1 MKNTLHPSS
10 RRTFLRGLGAC
21 LSLPALESLL
31 PGGRLLAAEA
41 GAVSGGAL
49 TASGAPLRMAF
60 LYIPNGVILDQWRP
74 KGAGGEFELGPTMR
88 PFAPYQKDL
97 QIFTGF
103 EHANGWSGG
112 DGGGDHARAN
122 ATVLTGARPR
132 KTSGSDIYLGMSV
145 DQVAAREVGSATR
158 FRSLELTCDSV
169 RASGGCDSGY
179 SCAYQFN
186 LSWRSETQPATPEP
200 SPRLV
205 FERLFGSG
213 SKEER
218 AKSFLARQQKQ
229 KSILDFVM
237 EDAKALTKQLG
248 RNDQNKLDEYLTGVR
263 EIEQRIAS
271 MEKFGPPPDPGV
283 DAPHEGAPDNY
294 EDHIRL
300 MMDMQI
306 LAFQTD
312 STRISTLL
320 LAHDGSNR
328 SFKEIGVS
336 DGHHSLSH
344 HQNDQEKINKIAK
357 IDLFYARQF
366 AYYLERMSSLQDAQG
381 GSLLDNSMVVYCG
394 GLSDGNRHRHDDLPV
409 VVAGKAGGRFQ
420 PGRHVKFDANTPM
433 SNLHL
438 RLLHEMGC
446 KADRFG
452 DATEM
457 LKAV

>member
-1 MKNTLHPSS
+1 M
-10 RRTFLRGLGAC
+10 RTM
-21 LSLPALESLL
+21 
-31 PGGRLLAAEA
+31 AAQA
-41 GAVSGGAL
+41 
-49 TASGAPLRMAF
+49 GAPLRMAF
-60 LYIPNGVILDQWRP
+60 LYIPNGVILDKWRP
-74 KGAGGEFELGPTMR
+74 VGEGKDFQFGPTMQ
-88 PFAPYQKDL
+88 PFAQHKDSL

-103 EHANGWSGG
+103 EHANGWAGG

-122 ATVLTGARPR
+122 ATVLTGARPK
-132 KTSGSDIYLGMSV
+132 KTSGSDIQLGMSV
-145 DQVAAREVGSATR
+145 DQVAAREVGGATR
-158 FRSLELTCDSV
+158 FRSLELTCDAV

-213 SKEER
+213 DKEER
-218 AKSFLARQQKQ
+218 ARSFMARQQKQ

-237 EDAKALTKQLG
+237 EDAKSLNKQLG

-263 EIEQRIAS
+263 EIEQRIAG

-283 DAPHEGAPDNY
+283 EAPEEGIPGAY
-294 EDHIRL
+294 EAHVRL
-300 MMDMQI
+300 MMDMQV

-320 LAHDGSNR
+320 LAHDGSNQT
-328 SFKEIGVS
+328 FKEIGVP
-336 DGHHSLSH
+336 DGHHNLSH
-344 HQNDQEKINKIAK
+344 HQNDQAKIDKIAK
-357 IDLFYARQF
+357 IDHFYATQF
-366 AYYLERMSSLQDAQG
+366 AYYLDRMSAVKDAQG

-409 VVAGKAGGRFQ
+409 IVAGKAGGRFE
-420 PGRHVKFDANTPM
+420 PGRHVKLNGNTPM

-438 RLLHEMGC
+438 RLLKEMGC

-457 LKAV
+457 LKTI

>member
-1 MKNTLHPSS
+1 MTTPSVNTS
-10 RRTFLRGLGAC
+10 RRTFLRGLGTC

-31 PGGRLLAAEA
+31 PGGRLLAANA
-41 GAVSGGAL
+41 GGVPGGAF

-74 KGAGGEFELGPTMR
+74 EGKGADFKLGPTMQ
-88 PFAPYQKDL
+88 PFAAHQKNL
-97 QIFTGF
+97 QIYTGF

-132 KTSGSDIYLGMSV
+132 KTSGSDIQLGMSV
-145 DQVAAREVGSATR
+145 DQVAARDLGAVTR

-229 KSILDFVM
+229 KSILDFVA
-237 EDAKALTKQLG
+237 EDAKSLTKQLG

-271 MEKFGPPPDPGV
+271 MEKFGPPPDPGI
-283 DAPHEGAPDNY
+283 DAPDEGIPGAY
-294 EDHIRL
+294 EAHIRL

-328 SFKEIGVS
+328 SFKEVGVPE
-336 DGHHSLSH
+336 GHHSLSH
-344 HQNDQEKINKIAK
+344 HQGDQAKIDKIAK

-366 AYYLERMSSLQDAQG
+366 AYYLDRMSSLQDAQG
-381 GSLLDNSMVVYCG
+381 GSLLDNSMIVYCS

-409 VVAGKAGGRFQ
+409 IVAGKAGGRFQ
-420 PGRHVKFDANTPM
+420 PGRHNDLGGNTPM

-438 RLLHEMGC
+438 RLLHEMGSPT
-446 KADRFG
+446 DRFG

-457 LKAV
+457 LKQI